1 MVSERFAVSLVPYC
15 FFNCRIVD
23 STVVYRIVKF
33 AGFSIKHSARN
44 WLESFI
50 KAEFLDSQ
58 IKKLGMSDLTYVI
71 QPGVGDDNRTRG
83 GADNKRKPF
92 TSFVSH
98 VQKTDS
104 FALIHFRVAYFLHLA
119 GAPGFEPGK
128 AVLETAVIPFHHAP
142 NIIVLYS
149 KRT

>member
-1 MVSERFAVSLVPYC
+1 MVSERFAVSFMSDC
-15 FFNCRIVD
+15 FFDYCVVNSTIVYG
-23 STVVYRIVKF
+23 VMKF

-50 KAEFLDSQ
+50 KAVFFNGQ
-58 IKKLGMSDLTYVI
+58 IKQLGMSNLAYTI
-71 QPGVGDDNRTRG
+71 QPCIGDNNGTG
-83 GADNKRKPF
+83 SGADNKRKPF
-92 TSFVSH
+92 ASFVGH
-98 VQKTDS
+98 IQKADS
-104 FALIHFRVAYFLHLA
+104 FALFHFRVAYFFHLA